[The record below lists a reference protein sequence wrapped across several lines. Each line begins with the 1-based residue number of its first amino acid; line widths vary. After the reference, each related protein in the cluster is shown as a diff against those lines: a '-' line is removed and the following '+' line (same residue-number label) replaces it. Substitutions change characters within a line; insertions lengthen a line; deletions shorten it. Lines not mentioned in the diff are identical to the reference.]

1 MEFTVKQ
8 IAALLAGRVEGDEN
22 LKISQ
27 LGKIEEGQA
36 GQISFLS
43 NLKYEP
49 YLYATQA
56 SAVIVDKRFEPK
68 KPHKTTLIWVED
80 AYTAFTQLL
89 EEYQK
94 TLQNGQQGIEQP
106 SHVGTSTQLGK
117 SIYLGAFAYV
127 GNNSVIGNNVKIYPQ
142 AYVGNNVK
150 IGDNCVI
157 HPGVRIYNNTI
168 IGQNCV
174 IFANAV
180 IGSDGFG
187 FAPQPDG
194 TYRTIPQLGNVVI
207 EDNVSVGA
215 NTTIDCATMGSTIL
229 RAGVKLDN
237 LVQIAH
243 NVEVGKNT
251 VIAAQSGIAGS
262 TRVGE
267 NCVVGGQVAITGHI
281 TVADRTQIGGQAG
294 VNRSIK
300 EAGKAFN
307 GTPAMNLKDHLR
319 ASAIFRKLPELNKK
333 IDEVEKR
340 LNELDKNFSELD
352 D

>member
-8 IAALLAGRVEGDEN
+8 IAALLAGKVEGDEN
-22 LKISQ
+22 LKINQ
-27 LGKIEEGQA
+27 LGKIEESQA

-49 YLYATQA
+49 YLYTTQA
-56 SAVIVDKRFEPK
+56 SAVIVDRYFEPK
-68 KPHKTTLIWVED
+68 KPYTTTLIWVEN
-80 AYTAFTQLL
+80 AYIAFTQLL

-94 TLQNGQQGIEQP
+94 TLKNSQQGVEQP
-106 SHVGTSTQLGK
+106 SHVGENTQLGH
-117 SIYLGAFAYV
+117 SIYLGAYAYV
-127 GNNSVIGNNVKIYPQ
+127 GNGSVIGNNVKIYPQ
-142 AYVGNNVK
+142 AYVGNNVQ
-150 IGDNCVI
+150 IGDDCVI

-168 IGQNCV
+168 IGKNCV

-194 TYRTIPQLGNVVI
+194 TYRTIPQLGNVII
-207 EDNVSVGA
+207 EDNVSIGA

-229 RAGVKLDN
+229 RVGVKLDN
-237 LVQIAH
+237 LVQVAH
-243 NVEVGKNT
+243 NVEIGKNT

-262 TRVGE
+262 TKIGE
-267 NCVVGGQVAITGHI
+267 NCVMGGQVAVTGHI
-281 TVADRTQIGGQAG
+281 TIADRTQIGGQAG

-300 EAGKAFN
+300 ESGKAIN

-319 ASAIFRKLPELNKK
+319 ASAIFRKLPELDKK
-333 IDEVEKR
+333 LDELEKR
-340 LNELDKNFSELD
+340 LNDLDN
-352 D
+352 